1 MDIGKQSP
9 ARIITPA
16 TVPVPKEQPRRP
28 AVPAEPGR
36 SKPSR
41 PAPLDPE
48 KVPEKVP
55 SK

>member
-1 MDIGKQSP
+1 MDIGIQKP

-16 TVPVPKEQPRRP
+16 KTPVPAEPRRP
-28 AVPAEPGR
+28 AIPAEPGR

-41 PAPLDPE
+41 PTPVEPE